1 MTFGTN
7 AASLSILLCF
17 IACSVSPHDM
27 RAQQAASSHFGA
39 SAPQPASTAPVRS
52 TGTGGGSSWG
62 AGKGSFSNPAQPGGV
77 WHDGSTLSAGTG
89 IAHNTAQAHAADT
102 EPLSTGGNIAAPSSG
117 TKAPSFRGTAASG
130 TAHLSRSSPI
140 RGSVSQSSTMSHAGG
155 GSRSRAGSLGR
166 GTGRGGTGRPS
177 SLGSS
182 LAQHGQI
189 KKSETDSSLHSGLDT
204 GLDK

>member
-1 MTFGTN
+1 MTFRTN
-7 AASLSILLCF
+7 AASLSILLCS
-17 IACSVSPHDM
+17 IAYFMSPHEM

-39 SAPQPASTAPVRS
+39 SAPPPASAAPARS

-62 AGKGSFSNPAQPGGV
+62 AGKGSFSNPVQSGGV
-77 WHDGSTLSAGTG
+77 WHDGSTLGAGTG

-102 EPLSTGGNIAAPSSG
+102 GPLSTGGNIAVPSSSM
-117 TKAPSFRGTAASG
+117 KAPSFRGTATSG
-130 TAHLSRSSPI
+130 TAHLSRSSAI

-155 GSRSRAGSLGR
+155 GSRSRAGSSGR
-166 GTGRGGTGRPS
+166 GIGRGGTGRPS

-189 KKSETDSSLHSGLDT
+189 KQSVTDTSLHSGLDT
-204 GLDK
+204 GLSK

>member
-1 MTFGTN
+1 MTFRTN
-7 AASLSILLCF
+7 AASLSILMCF
-17 IACSVSPHDM
+17 IMCCMGPHDM

-39 SAPQPASTAPVRS
+39 SAPQPTSAAPARG

-62 AGKGSFSNPAQPGGV
+62 AGKGSFSNSAQQGGV

-89 IAHNTAQAHAADT
+89 IAHSTAQGRVST
-102 EPLSTGGNIAAPSSG
+102 TKPLTAGGDLAAPSSAA
-117 TKAPSFRGTAASG
+117 KMPSFRGNGALGA
-130 TAHLSRSSPI
+130 AHLSRSSSI
-140 RGSVSQSSTMSHAGG
+140 RSSASKSSTMGHAGG

-166 GTGRGGTGRPS
+166 GIGRGGTGRPS

-189 KKSETDSSLHSGLDT
+189 KQSVTDTSLHNGLDT
-204 GLDK
+204 GLSK